1 MSALL
6 YQLTASAA
14 HMCLPV
20 PVPAAAPDGWLEPLV
35 RRMDHWQTLG
45 GNIVGGAIG
54 IVGALIVAVQM
65 RRRERRVAAGMVLP
79 DLQQLDAAGQS
90 YEKMLGDPPDANM
103 DERARAF
110 FEKGRMLNTLRR
122 LSKRRPVLFALHTP
136 SIGQL
141 SDVDVRLYSHL
152 FQCQMVHREFEDLIA
167 SRRPF
172 GDDPLDMDERDLQR
186 YTDWKLCVEH
196 AALARYFLERLV
208 FPPLPVRLWHRCRMK
223 WRRNVFDERSA
234 HLIKHG
240 EMRPPANT

>member
-1 MSALL
+1 
-6 YQLTASAA
+6 
-14 HMCLPV
+14 MCV
-20 PVPAAAPDGWLEPLV
+20 PVALPAAAPDGWIDLL
-35 RRMDHWQTLG
+35 DHWQTLLG
-45 GNIVGGAIG
+45 AAIG
-54 IVGALIVAVQM
+54 GGLGVAGALIVARSQ
-65 RRRERRVAAGMVLP
+65 RRREQRIAAGMVLP
-79 DLQQLDAAGQS
+79 DLQQLDAAGQT

-110 FEKGRMLNTLRR
+110 FEKGRMLNTLKR
-122 LSKRRPVLFALHTP
+122 LSKRRPVLFELHTP

-141 SDVDVRLYSHL
+141 SDVDTRLYSHL
-152 FQCQMVHREFEDLIA
+152 FQCQMVHREFEDLMA

-208 FPPLPVRLWHRCRMK
+208 FPSLPVRLWHRCRIK
-223 WRRNVFDERSA
+223 WRCNEFDERSA
-234 HLIKHG
+234 HLIEHG